1 MPLEVGQEP
10 LRGPLVEP
18 TVPQARE
25 GRMLA
30 WFQAL
35 MPKEGR
41 FVELFVR
48 HSRTLVAGAEALR
61 ELLNGGEMVPRYCRD
76 IVAHE
81 HEADEITREVLLAV
95 RRTFI
100 TPFDRGD
107 IKDLITSMD
116 DAIDQMH
123 QTAKAIT
130 LFEVRA
136 FDPPM
141 REMGE
146 LIVTAANLTQEAV
159 PLLAAIGKE
168 AGRLTAI
175 TEEVTRIED
184 RADELHDEGLKALF
198 RAHADANPMAYI
210 VGSAIYGHLE
220 KVVDRFEDVANEIHN
235 LVIEHA

>member
-1 MPLEVGQEP
+1 
-10 LRGPLVEP
+10 
-18 TVPQARE
+18 
-25 GRMLA
+25 MLS
-30 WFQAL
+30 WFQSL

-41 FVELFVR
+41 FVELFIR
-48 HSRTLVAGAEALR
+48 HAHILVAGAAALR
-61 ELLNGGEMVPRYCRD
+61 ELLNGGEAVSRCCQE

-130 LFEVRA
+130 LYEVRS
-136 FDPPM
+136 FDPLM

-146 LIVTAANLTQEAV
+146 LIVKAAALTAEAV
-159 PLLAAIGKE
+159 PLLSAVGQE

-175 TEEVTRIED
+175 TEEMTRIEG
-184 RADELHDEGLKALF
+184 RADELHDQGLKALF
-198 RAHADANPMAYI
+198 RAHAEGNAMAYI

-220 KVVDRFEDVANEIHN
+220 KVVDRFEDVANEIHS